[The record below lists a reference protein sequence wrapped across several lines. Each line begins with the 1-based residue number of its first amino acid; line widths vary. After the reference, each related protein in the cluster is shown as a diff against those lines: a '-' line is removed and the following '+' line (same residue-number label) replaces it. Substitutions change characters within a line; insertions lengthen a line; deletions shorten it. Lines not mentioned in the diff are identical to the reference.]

1 MWTTKDVV
9 DDEVDDDERGRRQ
22 RWKQRRATLV
32 EPQILVSYFKI
43 LLFFTILTSINRL
56 STQRRQET
64 TGKGQVGAAGPRDA
78 SSPKYR

>member
-1 MWTTKDVV
+1 MTTRYQR
-9 DDEVDDDERGRRQ
+9 DDAT
-22 RWKQRRATLV
+22 QRRDVGAARAPDATLV
-32 EPQILVSYFKI
+32 EPRILVSYCKI

-78 SSPKYR
+78 LSPKYR